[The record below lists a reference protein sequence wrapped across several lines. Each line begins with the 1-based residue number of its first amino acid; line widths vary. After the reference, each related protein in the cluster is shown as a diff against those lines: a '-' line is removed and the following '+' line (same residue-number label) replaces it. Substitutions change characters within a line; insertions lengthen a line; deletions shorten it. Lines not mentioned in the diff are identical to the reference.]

1 MHGLVSATCSILFL
15 ITKKAKISLSLS
27 LRDLGLFRMPEFH
40 RKLLDSEEKEAA
52 LEGGGAEGL

>member
-15 ITKKAKISLSLS
+15 ITKKAKISLS